1 MQVVD
6 PVKLADLS
14 EFGDASFVGDR
25 VVAAERARDGVTEAR
40 LLDARALQKDGTTY
54 YQCEPH
60 CRSCPL
66 LRCTQPRRSLFE
78 SRLLTSSS
86 AHLLRR
92 LSCRRIEYENASSR
106 GDTRFLSR
114 IAVAGGRL
122 YILTAQARTADY
134 DAARA
139 DLERAAETFTVGAG
153 LRG

>member
-54 YQCEPH
+54 YQ
-60 CRSCPL
+60 
-66 LRCTQPRRSLFE
+66 
-78 SRLLTSSS
+78 
-86 AHLLRR
+86 
-92 LSCRRIEYENASSR
+92 IEYENASSR